1 MGDDASRT
9 SNATSAARVAFS
21 EGRPRFDDS
30 ETTTPLHEESM
41 ELGQPN
47 DSKVKRGNFK
57 LVAFPKQDRN
67 CTNLIPG
74 PSTTQSFTS
83 KLDLK
88 TRVSAY
94 IEASCVTVLHTSI
107 ER

>member
-1 MGDDASRT
+1 MGDDASRA

-30 ETTTPLHEESM
+30 ETTTPLHEESG
-41 ELGQPN
+41 ELGPPN
-47 DSKVKRGNFK
+47 DSKVNFK
-57 LVAFPKQDRN
+57 LVALPKQDRN

-74 PSTTQSFTS
+74 PSTTQLFTS
-83 KLDLK
+83 KLDRK
-88 TRVSAY
+88 TRVLAY
-94 IEASCVTVLHTSI
+94 IEAFCATVLHTSI